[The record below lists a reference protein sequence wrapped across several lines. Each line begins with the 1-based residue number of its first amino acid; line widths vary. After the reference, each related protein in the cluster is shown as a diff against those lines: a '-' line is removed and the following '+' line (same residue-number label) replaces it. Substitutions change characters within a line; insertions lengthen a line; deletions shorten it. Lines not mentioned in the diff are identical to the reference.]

1 MSVEQLCVNAIRILS
16 IEAIQKANSGHPGLP
31 MGMAPA
37 AYTLWSKIMKHNPRQ
52 PEWLDRDRFVLS
64 AGHGS
69 MLLYSL
75 LHLFGYDLSMD
86 DLKQFRQLDSRT
98 PGHPEY
104 GHTPGVETTTGPLG
118 QGFATAVGM
127 ALAEDYLASVFNK
140 AEFPLFDHFTWV
152 ISGDGCM
159 MEGIT
164 SEAASLAGAL
174 GLGKL
179 IVLYDSNQITI
190 EGSTSITFTED
201 VRKRFEAC
209 GWQTLEVADGNDLA
223 AIEAA
228 VLEAKKNLR
237 QPSLIKIN
245 TIIGYGCPGK
255 QGSAEVH
262 GAPLGAAGVEETRAF
277 LQWPEPEP
285 FTVPQAVYAHT
296 RQLNDARRVPFDT
309 WNEMHQAYTRDYPEE
324 AQKLQSWLSGALDE
338 KTVFDETFWNQTDR
352 KASRET
358 SSTVLNL
365 LASRV
370 PQLIGGSADLAP
382 STKAV
387 MKGRGCY
394 LPSGEK
400 GPNLHFGVR
409 EHAMAA
415 MANGLALHGGLIPYV
430 SGFFVFS
437 DYMKPSMRL
446 AALMGLPVIYVFTH
460 DSIGVGEDGPTHQ
473 PIEQLAMLRSIPN
486 MTVIRPADAREVAAA
501 WRAALTHRSGPTAL
515 VLTRQNLP
523 LYEDSGKAA
532 LKGAYVLR
540 PEKGA
545 SPDLIL
551 IATGS
556 EVELAVQAAALLEAQ
571 GRAVRVVS
579 MPSWELFEAQSAAYK
594 ESVLPKGVRKRIS
607 IEAGTTLGWHKYVGC
622 EGEVMGIDRFG
633 KSAPYEQV
641 YADFGLTAAA
651 IVARAEKLMAEKID
665 DGEN

>member
-1 MSVEQLCVNAIRILS
+1 MHIEQLCVNAIRIIS
-16 IEAIQKANSGHPGLP
+16 VEAIQKANSGHPGLP
-31 MGMAPA
+31 MGMAPSA
-37 AYTLWSKIMKHNPRQ
+37 FVLWSKIMKHNPQR
-52 PEWLDRDRFVLS
+52 PDWLDRDRFVLS

-75 LHLFGYDLSMD
+75 LHLFDYGVTME

-140 AEFPLFDHFTWV
+140 EKYPIFDHYTYV
-152 ISGDGCM
+152 IAGDGCM

-164 SEAASLAGAL
+164 SEAASIAGAL

-190 EGSTSITFTED
+190 EGSTKITFTED
-201 VRKRFEAC
+201 VRKRFEAY
-209 GWQTLEVADGNDLA
+209 GWQTLEVADGNDMA
-223 AIEAA
+223 AVEAA
-228 VLEAKKNLR
+228 VLQAKKNLQ
-237 QPSLIKIN
+237 QPTLIKVN
-245 TIIGYGCPGK
+245 TIIGYGCPSK
-255 QGSAEVH
+255 QGSHEVH
-262 GAPLGAAGVEETRAF
+262 GAPLGAAGVEETKKF
-277 LQWPEPEP
+277 LQWPAVEP
-285 FTVPQAVYAHT
+285 FTVPAEVYDYT
-296 RQLNDARRVPFDT
+296 RQRNVSNMGCFST
-309 WNEMHQAYTRDYPEE
+309 WNKMYEGYAREYPEE
-324 AQKLQSWLSGALDE
+324 AKKLQTWLSGALDE
-338 KTVFDETFWNQTDR
+338 NAVFDEAFWNQTDK

-365 LASRV
+365 LAAKV

-387 MKGRGCY
+387 MKGRGRY
-394 LPSGEK
+394 LPGGEK

-430 SGFFVFS
+430 SGFFVFA

-446 AALMGLPVIYVFTH
+446 AAMMGLRVIYVFTH

-486 MTVIRPADAREVAAA
+486 MTVIRPADAKEVAAA
-501 WRAALTHRSGPTAL
+501 WRVALTYKTGPTAL

-523 LYEDSGKAA
+523 LYENSRTEAV
-532 LKGAYVLR
+532 KGAYVLR

-545 SPDLIL
+545 VAELIL
-551 IATGS
+551 IASGS
-556 EVELAVQAAALLEAQ
+556 EVEYAMKAAEILEAQ
-571 GRAVRVVS
+571 GRSVRVVS
-579 MPSWELFEAQSAAYK
+579 MPSWELFEAQPAAYQ
-594 ESVLPKGVRKRIS
+594 EAVLPAAVTKRIA
-607 IEAGTTLGWHKYVGC
+607 IEAGTTMGWHKYAGAGGV
-622 EGEVMGIDRFG
+622 VMGIDRFG
-633 KSAPYEQV
+633 KSGPYEKV
-641 YADFGLTAAA
+641 YVDFGLTAAD
-651 IVARAEKLMAEKID
+651 IVARAEKL
-665 DGEN
+665 